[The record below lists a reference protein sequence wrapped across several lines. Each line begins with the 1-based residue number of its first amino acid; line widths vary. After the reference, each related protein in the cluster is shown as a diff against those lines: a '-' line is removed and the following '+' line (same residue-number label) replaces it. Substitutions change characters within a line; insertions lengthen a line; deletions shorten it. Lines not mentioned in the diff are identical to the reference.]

1 MFYIMIAIII
11 CAADLGIKAY
21 MDKKKDGKND
31 TTIMKGNIILTK
43 YYNKGAF
50 LNVLEKKKNVLLIIS
65 GALLGFLFIMFGIL
79 LPKKN
84 NHLLKL
90 GYSFVI
96 GGACSNVY
104 DRIKKGHVVDYFS
117 FSFLK
122 RVVFNIADMF
132 IFLGTLII
140 ALVSLFKSR

>member
-1 MFYIMIAIII
+1 MLYIIIAIII
-11 CAADLGIKAY
+11 CATDLGIKSY
-21 MDKKKDGKND
+21 MDKNKDGKND
-31 TTIMKGNIILTK
+31 TTILKGKIILTK

-50 LNVLEKKKNVLLIIS
+50 LNALEKKKNVLLIIS
-65 GALLGFLFIMFGIL
+65 GALLGFLFIMFAIL

-90 GYSFVI
+90 GYSFVL

-104 DRIKKGHVVDYFS
+104 ERIKKGHVVDYFS

-132 IFLGTLII
+132 IFLGTLMI
-140 ALVSLFKSR
+140 ALVSLFKSK